1 MGRECNI
8 DLLEFV
14 LSEAIRWTGILDEDW
29 QWSKKKKKN
38 RDWSESSIIKPMGI
52 DMRQRPRL
60 R

>member
-29 QWSKKKKKN
+29 QWSKKKKKTET
-38 RDWSESSIIKPMGI
+38 D
-52 DMRQRPRL
+52 QRAVS
-60 R
+60 